1 MTQRVPVLPLRNG
14 VLFPGAK
21 PTYDIG
27 RKTSFALLESL
38 TPGDT
43 LLVLTQKDA
52 RKQDVDE
59 EDLHVVGTLAKIV
72 EIEPHAQGDGHYKL
86 TLEGTHRAKLEAIV
100 AHAPYLEAKVAPLD
114 ELRHDS
120 DDAIRLGER
129 LADALGAHAAGI
141 TYTEP
146 GVFADRVAAKLDLP
160 LDDKIDL
167 LAENDVVYRLE
178 IFLQRFEAW
187 SKDEEGGTSKKE
199 RVLHTRVPAVLER
212 ELKRLAESLRVP
224 VSNLVRAVLEDAVA
238 VADAAGE
245 GVESRLKRF
254 AKNLEEERDRLKRRV
269 QRDPLAN
276 VFAFQPVK
284 LAVAA
289 VCARCEKK
297 LARGESA
304 NLGLSDAHGGK
315 SERVFVC
322 DACLP
327 KD

>member
-1 MTQRVPVLPLRNG
+1 
-14 VLFPGAK
+14 VLFPGTK
-21 PTYDIG
+21 PTFHIG
-27 RKTSFALLESL
+27 RKSSVALLESL
-38 TPGDT
+38 APGDA
-43 LLVLTQKDA
+43 LVVLTQKDA
-52 RKQDVDE
+52 RKVDVDAD
-59 EDLHVVGTLAKIV
+59 DLHAIGTLATVV
-72 EIEPHAQGDGHYKL
+72 EIEPRSDGQYAL
-86 TLEGTHRAKLEAIV
+86 TLEGVRRAKLEGLV
-100 AHAPYLEAKVAPLD
+100 AHDPHLEAKVTILEERHAHADEAKKLGD
-114 ELRHDS
+114 EL
-120 DDAIRLGER
+120 AAE
-129 LADALGAHAAGI
+129 LGAETDGEA
-141 TYTEP
+141 P
-146 GVFADRVAAKLDLP
+146 GAFVDRMASKLDLP
-160 LDDKIDL
+160 LEDKIEL
-167 LAENDVVYRLE
+167 LAENDVVARLRL
-178 IFLQRFEAW
+178 FRDRFVEHA
-187 SKDEEGGTSKKE
+187 KEDDGGASKKE

-289 VCARCEKK
+289 VCARCETK
-297 LARGESA
+297 LARGQTA
-304 NLGLSDAHGGK
+304 YFGLADAQGGK
-315 SERVFVC
+315 NERVFVC